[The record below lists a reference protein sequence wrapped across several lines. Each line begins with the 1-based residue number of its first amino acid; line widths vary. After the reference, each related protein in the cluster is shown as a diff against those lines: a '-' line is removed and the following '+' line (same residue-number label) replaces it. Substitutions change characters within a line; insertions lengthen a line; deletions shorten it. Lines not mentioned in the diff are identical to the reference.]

1 MELVE
6 FIDTEAEVTLVGQ
19 VIGNQVYLDRVYD
32 DQTGEYMRLSGEEH
46 YMYEHSLREAF
57 NNGLTNNGDNDC
69 RGNENV

>member
-6 FIDTEAEVTLVGQ
+6 YVDTEAEVTLVGQ
-19 VIGNQVYLDRVYD
+19 VQGRNVYLDTVYD
-32 DQTGEYMRLSGEEH
+32 DRSGERLRLSGEEH